1 MVELSD
7 SGDVQLIVD
16 ENNRDVFI
24 GRRLE
29 VFFTQ
34 NEDGTPSAN
43 GKLLWHTEWWH
54 MTGNV
59 VRGKSIGPQIERT
72 IEQVLAGDFGGIAG
86 VERHDH
92 VDVRIGKCVPRHVRD
107 LEHPNRNI
115 QHHHQNGDA
124 DDISSAHPSN

>member
-7 SGDVQLIVD
+7 SGNVQLIVD
-16 ENNRDVFI
+16 ENNRDVLI

-29 VFFTQ
+29 VFFTP

-59 VRGKSIGPQIERT
+59 VRGKSLGPQIERT
-72 IEQVLAGDFGGIAG
+72 IEQVRAGDFGGMPG
-86 VERHDH
+86 VEVIAAVKAAYVAHA
-92 VDVRIGKCVPRHVRD
+92 
-107 LEHPNRNI
+107 LEHF
-115 QHHHQNGDA
+115 GE
-124 DDISSAHPSN
+124 

>member
-16 ENNRDVFI
+16 ENSRDVLI

-29 VFFTQ
+29 VFFTP

-59 VRGKSIGPQIERT
+59 VRGKSLGPQIERT
-72 IEQVLAGDFGGIAG
+72 IEQVLAGDFGGMPG
-86 VERHDH
+86 VEVIAAVKAAYVAHA
-92 VDVRIGKCVPRHVRD
+92 
-107 LEHPNRNI
+107 LEHFTVEE
-115 QHHHQNGDA
+115 
-124 DDISSAHPSN
+124 

>member
-7 SGDVQLIVD
+7 SGDVQLIVG
-16 ENNRDVFI
+16 ENNRDVLI

-29 VFFTQ
+29 VFFTP

-54 MTGNV
+54 MTGDV

-72 IEQVLAGDFGGIAG
+72 IEQVLAGDFGGMPG
-86 VERHDH
+86 VEVIAAVKAAYVAHA
-92 VDVRIGKCVPRHVRD
+92 
-107 LEHPNRNI
+107 LEHFMVEE
-115 QHHHQNGDA
+115 
-124 DDISSAHPSN
+124 

>member
-16 ENNRDVFI
+16 ENNRDVLI

-29 VFFTQ
+29 VFFTP
-34 NEDGTPSAN
+34 NEDGTPSVT

-59 VRGKSIGPQIERT
+59 VRGKSLGPQIERT
-72 IEQVLAGDFGGIAG
+72 IEQVLSGDFGGMPG
-86 VERHDH
+86 VEVIAAVKAAYVAHA
-92 VDVRIGKCVPRHVRD
+92 
-107 LEHPNRNI
+107 LEHFTE
-115 QHHHQNGDA
+115 
-124 DDISSAHPSN
+124 

>member
-7 SGDVQLIVD
+7 SGDVQLIVG
-16 ENNRDVFI
+16 ENNRDVLI

-29 VFFTQ
+29 VFFTP

-54 MTGNV
+54 MTGDV

-72 IEQVLAGDFGGIAG
+72 IEQVLAGDFGGMPG
-86 VERHDH
+86 VEVIAAVKAAYVAHA
-92 VDVRIGKCVPRHVRD
+92 
-107 LEHPNRNI
+107 LEHF
-115 QHHHQNGDA
+115 GE
-124 DDISSAHPSN
+124 